1 MPQEIGIDK
10 DFEQLKYNVKELLNF
25 NTFQYKDTYLG
36 RRFASRL
43 RALHLDTYHA
53 YWELLKNDAKEQEK
67 LLQELTI
74 NVTEFFR
81 DTPVWDALS
90 CEVIPTIIKEKKGII
105 RIWSA
110 GSSDGKEAYSIAML
124 LASIIGENELI
135 KQVDIIGTD
144 IDRDCLNHATLGR
157 YLSRPGL
164 NQTDIRKQLTFIKTP
179 EKYFDITDDIFQV
192 KQIMKV
198 PVSFQYHDL
207 ISGPKKHNFDL
218 ILCRNVVIYFTRQLQ
233 EVLYK
238 DFYNALNPGG
248 FFIMGKTE
256 TLIGESRELFIPYNL
271 KERIFRKG

>member
-1 MPQEIGIDK
+1 MLPELEINK

-43 RALHLDTYHA
+43 RALHLDTYHD
-53 YWELLKNDAKEQEK
+53 YWEILKKDINEQEK

-81 DTPVWDALS
+81 DSPVWD
-90 CEVIPTIIKEKKGII
+90 VISSDVLPTILKEKQGKI
-105 RIWSA
+105 RVWSA
-110 GSSDGKEAYSIAML
+110 GSSDGKEAYSIAMMCAKIL
-124 LASIIGENELI
+124 GENELFN
-135 KQVDIIGTD
+135 KVEIIGTD
-144 IDRDCLNHATLGR
+144 IDRDCINHAAGGK
-157 YLSRPGL
+157 YISRPGL
-164 NQTDIRKQLTFIKTP
+164 IQTDIKKQLSFIVTP
-179 EKYFDITDDIFQV
+179 EKFFDITGDVFQV
-192 KQIMKV
+192 RHTIKKIV
-198 PVSFQYHDL
+198 NFEYHDL
-207 ISGPKKHNFDL
+207 ISGSKKHNYDI

-238 DFYNALNPGG
+238 DFYDALNHGG

-256 TLIGESRELFIPYNL
+256 TLVGEARNLFIPYNL